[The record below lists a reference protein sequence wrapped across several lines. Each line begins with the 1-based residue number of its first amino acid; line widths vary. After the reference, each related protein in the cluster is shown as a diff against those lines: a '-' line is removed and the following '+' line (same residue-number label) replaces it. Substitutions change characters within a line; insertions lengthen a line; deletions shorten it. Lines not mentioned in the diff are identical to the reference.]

1 MLTKL
6 LSLLF
11 QGNKKTGMVNEVSNQ
26 LKRGLSPCDVKI
38 SLQLEIIKLLHAKWI
53 VELPTYMEK
62 GQEKK
67 SLMIS
72 NLQE

>member
-11 QGNKKTGMVNEVSNQ
+11 QGNKNTWMVNEVSNQ

-38 SLQLEIIKLLHAKWI
+38 SLPLEIIKLLHAKWI
-53 VELPTYMEK
+53 AELPTYMKK
-62 GQEKK
+62 GQEK
-67 SLMIS
+67 
-72 NLQE
+72 NH